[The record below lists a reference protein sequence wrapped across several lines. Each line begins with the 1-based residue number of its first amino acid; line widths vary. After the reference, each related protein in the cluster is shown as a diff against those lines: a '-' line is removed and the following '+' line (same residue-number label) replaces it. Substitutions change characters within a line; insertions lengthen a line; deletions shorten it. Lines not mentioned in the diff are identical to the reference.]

1 MRKTRII
8 LTGAVAALAIG
19 GLSVATA
26 SARNGADDPAD
37 KVEDVRGREAEP
49 GDDRGRDRTVDDSP
63 EAPETEHGD
72 EGLEVEEEHGEII
85 LKPHG
90 GDDGPTT
97 TVTPA
102 PAPAP
107 APTTPTVPTTPSTI
121 DDHGGNRAPGMTDDG
136 PGDDHGGSGNSGS
149 SGNSGKGSDNSGSG
163 SGNSGSG
170 NSGSGKGGSGK
181 GGGNDDGPGHDVND
195 DHGGHGGDDLNDDH

>member
-26 SARNGADDPAD
+26 SARNGA
-37 KVEDVRGREAEP
+37 
-49 GDDRGRDRTVDDSP
+49 DDRGRDRTVDDSP

-90 GDDGPTT
+90 G
-97 TVTPA
+97 
-102 PAPAP
+102 
-107 APTTPTVPTTPSTI
+107 
-121 DDHGGNRAPGMTDDG
+121 
-136 PGDDHGGSGNSGS
+136 GDDI
-149 SGNSGKGSDNSGSG
+149 
-163 SGNSGSG
+163 
-170 NSGSGKGGSGK
+170 
-181 GGGNDDGPGHDVND
+181 ND
-195 DHGGHGGDDLNDDH
+195 DH